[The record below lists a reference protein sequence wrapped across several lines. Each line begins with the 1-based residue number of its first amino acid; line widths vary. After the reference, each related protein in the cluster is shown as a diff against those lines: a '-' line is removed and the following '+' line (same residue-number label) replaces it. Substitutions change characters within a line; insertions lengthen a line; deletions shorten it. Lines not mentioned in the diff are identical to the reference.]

1 MKISNVGLDLIK
13 SFEGCQLKAYRCP
26 ARVVTIGFGET
37 GKFALTGEKIVMGM
51 SITEEQA
58 KESFRIALKPYENA
72 VNRLGVELNQ
82 NQFDALVSFCY
93 NLGTG
98 IFKGSLENAIKNRNW
113 SNVAAQMLLYNKAR
127 VNGKLTV
134 LKGLE
139 RRRQAESELFLKP
152 YTEDK
157 QLKEAVHKI
166 AMEHNINEVAWNNVA
181 NMKMTNVP
189 SLIKKLGGIVAINSQ
204 ITKKGM
210 SFDLE
215 RWKYIISTGAYS
227 ANNVRALLIKYAAT
241 L

>member
-26 ARVVTIGFGET
+26 AGVWTIGWGTTEPVN
-37 GKFALTGEKIVMGM
+37 GVRPHEGM
-51 SITEEQA
+51 RITQA
-58 KESFRIALKPYENA
+58 QADRLLVEHLQTYENA

-139 RRRQAESELFLKP
+139 RRRQAESALFLKP
-152 YTEDK
+152 CVKEDK

-166 AMEHNINEVAWNNVA
+166 AMVHDINETSWNDVSK
-181 NMKMTNVP
+181 MKMQYVP
-189 SLIKKLGGIVAINSQ
+189 GLIKKLGGIVEINSK
-204 ITKKGM
+204 ITKCGM
-210 SFDLE
+210 NFELE
-215 RWKYIISTGAYS
+215 RWKYIMSTGAYS
-227 ANNVRALLIKYAAT
+227 ANNVRSLLIKYAAT

>member
-1 MKISNVGLDLIK
+1 MKISDVGLELIK
-13 SFEGCQLKAYRCP
+13 SFEGCQLKAYKCP
-26 ARVVTIGFGET
+26 ADVVTIGFGET

-72 VNRLGVELNQ
+72 VNRLGVPLNQ

-113 SNVAAQMLLYNKAR
+113 SNVAAQILLYNKAR

-152 YTEDK
+152 CTEDK
-157 QLKEAVHKI
+157 QLKDAVHKI
-166 AMEHNINEVAWNNVA
+166 AMEHDINESAWNSVS
-181 NMKMTNVP
+181 NMKMVNVP